1 MFRQGLVEQFMAF
14 VQLLRPNFFCIQK
27 MDRTWIRATRFS
39 DEFTAG
45 VDQFM
50 SFVRDRFSPNDAIR
64 CPCRNCLNQSSRSL
78 KDVHDH
84 VYLHGWSAIYT
95 RWVHHGED
103 FDVDIVEFGE
113 DENVPAY
120 LGDVVDVEE
129 PDNED
134 DHDSVEMIAD
144 LYTVV
149 QQDGEQPMFVNVL
162 EDAKHAL
169 CPGSVQSRFSFLVR
183 LLHIK
188 SYYRVSNTT
197 FSAFLK
203 LLLGSF
209 PNCCLPDSYDKAKK
223 YLKELG
229 LGYEL
234 IDVCDNNC
242 VLFRKGLEKHDICPK
257 CKESRWVDGDAAK
270 RIPKKILRY
279 FPLIPRLKRMF
290 ANKATSEETR
300 WHKDKRV
307 AVENEM
313 THPADGLAWKDFDA
327 VFPSF
332 ARDARNLRLG
342 LATDGFNPFGNMNT
356 TYSMWPVLV
365 KVYNLP
371 PWSCTAASNCI
382 MALLIPGPKSPGKD
396 FDIFLQPLIEELLK
410 L

>member
-1 MFRQGLVEQFMAF
+1 
-14 VQLLRPNFFCIQK
+14 
-27 MDRTWIRATRFS
+27 
-39 DEFTAG
+39 
-45 VDQFM
+45 
-50 SFVRDRFSPNDAIR
+50 
-64 CPCRNCLNQSSRSL
+64 
-78 KDVHDH
+78 VHDH
-84 VYLHGWSAIYT
+84 VYLHGWSATYT

-144 LYTVV
+144 LYTGV
-149 QQDGEQPMFVNVL
+149 QQDGEQPMFVKVL

-203 LLLGSF
+203 LLSGSF

-257 CKESRWVDGDAAK
+257 CKESRWVDGDATK

-332 ARDARNLRLG
+332 ARDAKNLRLG

-396 FDIFLQPLIEELLK
+396 FDVFL
-410 L
+410 